1 MALLEARSLTVS
13 LDQAD
18 PPIEVL
24 RKVSFSL
31 AEGRVL
37 GIVGES
43 GAGKS
48 LIGRAIAQMLPR
60 GFRIS
65 GGSLDFGG
73 ESLVGISEARRR
85 DLLGARIAFVPQ
97 EPLTA
102 LNPVLTIGQ
111 QFDEHL
117 TRLGVARSKRV
128 ARAIELLDAVHL
140 RSPEALLAQ
149 YPHQLSG
156 GMCQRVLIAMAFAGQ
171 PELVIAD
178 EPTTA
183 LDVIVQARI
192 MQIMQEMTRRHRTA
206 VIFIT
211 HDLRLAAHVCD
222 EIMVLYAG
230 VAVEIG
236 PAKQIFGAP
245 RHPDTRG
252 LQLTTPSLSSARRE
266 LIALPDRMPGLADLN
281 LFTGCRFAPRC
292 PQRQPRCEAEDP
304 PLVEITRA
312 HRSACFF
319 PNRDDALNPAPLV
332 PEETTAAPTLRG
344 EAILRIEGLSK
355 RFRRGGSFWRKSADG
370 VDAVRSVSFALYPRE
385 FLGIVGE
392 SGSGKTT
399 LGRLAVGLDKPT
411 AGRIILAGRDVTN
424 AKDKQSRTHR
434 VATIQMIF
442 QDPQSAL
449 NPRRRVVR
457 IVTQAMEAGD
467 HHASWSERTVRAHDL
482 LAEIGMPADAA
493 GRYPAQLSGGQRQRV
508 NIARAMCSVPK
519 LLVADEIVSGL
530 DVSVQAQL
538 LNLLLRLK
546 RERHFAVLFIS
557 HDLSVVRYLCD
568 RVLVLYRGSV
578 VESGE
583 TEEVFTRPQHEYT
596 KALLDAVPPDDLS
609 QRWPELSEARF
620 EARLEP

>member
-1 MALLEARSLTVS
+1 MALLEARALTVS
-13 LDQAD
+13 LDLAGQS
-18 PPIEVL
+18 IQVL
-24 RKVSFSL
+24 RKVNFAL

-48 LIGRAIAQMLPR
+48 MIARTIAQMLPR
-60 GFRIS
+60 GFRVS
-65 GGSLDFGG
+65 GGSLDFDG
-73 ESLVGISEARRR
+73 ESLVGISNARRR
-85 DLLGARIAFVPQ
+85 DLLGAEIAFVPQ

-111 QFDEHL
+111 QFGEHL
-117 TRLGVARSKRV
+117 ARLGLARALCG

-140 RSPEALLAQ
+140 RSPATLLSQ

-171 PELVIAD
+171 PKLVVAD

-192 MQIMQEMTRRHRTA
+192 MRIMLEMTKRHRTA

-211 HDLRLAAHVCD
+211 HDLRLATHVCD
-222 EIMVLYAG
+222 DIMVLYAG
-230 VAVEIG
+230 VPVEIG
-236 PAKQIFGAP
+236 PAKQVFGAP
-245 RHPDTRG
+245 RHPYTRC
-252 LQLTTPSLSSARRE
+252 LQLTTPSLSAARRE
-266 LIALPDRMPGLADLN
+266 LIALPDRMPDLAE
-281 LFTGCRFAPRC
+281 FGRITGCRFAPRC
-292 PQRQPRCEAEDP
+292 PLRQPRCDAEEP
-304 PLVEITRA
+304 PLVEVA
-312 HRSACFF
+312 PGHRSACLF
-319 PNRDDALNPAPLV
+319 PERTGTFIQEPPIVTGLAAASASDRD
-332 PEETTAAPTLRG
+332 
-344 EAILRIEGLSK
+344 AILRIEGLSK
-355 RFRRGGSFWRKSADG
+355 KFRRQRRFWRRAHDD
-370 VDAVRSVSFALYPRE
+370 VVAVHDVSFELYPRE
-385 FLGIVGE
+385 FVGIVGE

-399 LGRLAVGLDKPT
+399 IGRLSVGLDEPT
-411 AGRIILAGRDVTN
+411 AGRIMLAGRDVTDVHN
-424 AKDKQSRTHR
+424 AKSRAHR

-467 HHASWSERTVRAHDL
+467 RHAPWSERTARAQDL
-482 LAEIGMPADAA
+482 LAEIGMPSDAA
-493 GRYPAQLSGGQRQRV
+493 ERYPAQLSGGQRQRV
-508 NIARAMCSVPK
+508 NIARALCSVPK

-546 RERHFAVLFIS
+546 RERQIAVLFIS

-568 RVLVLYRGSV
+568 RVLVLYRGAV
-578 VESGE
+578 VESGP
-583 TEEVFTRPQHEYT
+583 TEAVFAQPRHDYT
-596 KALLDAVPPDDLS
+596 KALLAAVPPDDLT
-609 QRWPELSEARF
+609 QRWAALAASGQDAGL
-620 EARLEP
+620 AL

>member
-1 MALLEARSLTVS
+1 MALLEARNLTVS
-13 LDQAD
+13 LASMDK
-18 PPIEVL
+18 PIDVL
-24 RKVSFSL
+24 RNVSFTL

-48 LIGRAIAQMLPR
+48 LIGRTIAQTLPR
-60 GFRIS
+60 GFAIS
-65 GGSLDFGG
+65 GGTLTFAG
-73 ESLVGISEARRR
+73 EPLNGISEARRR
-85 DLLGARIAFVPQ
+85 QLLGAEIAFVPQ

-102 LNPVLTIGQ
+102 LNPVLTIGH
-111 QFDEHL
+111 QFGEHL
-117 TRLGVARSKRV
+117 TRLGVPRQKRA
-128 ARAIELLDAVHL
+128 ARAVELLDAVHL
-140 RSPEALLAQ
+140 PSPAALLAQ

-171 PELVIAD
+171 PRLVIAD

-183 LDVIVQARI
+183 LDVLVQARI
-192 MQIMQEMTRRHRTA
+192 MRIMQEMTTRHRTA

-230 VAVEIG
+230 MPVEIG
-236 PAKQIFGAP
+236 PAKQIFDTP
-245 RHPDTRG
+245 RHPYTRC
-252 LQLTTPSLSSARRE
+252 LQLSTPSLSGPRRE
-266 LIALPDRMPGLADLN
+266 LIALSDRMPGLIDLGT
-281 LFTGCRFAPRC
+281 FTGCRFAPRC
-292 PQRQPRCEAEDP
+292 PQRQPACEEKDP
-304 PLVEITRA
+304 PLETVSRG
-312 HRSACFF
+312 HLSACLY
-319 PNRDDALNPAPLV
+319 PQRTETLEPAPTV
-332 PEETTAAPTLRG
+332 AVEPAASAPRG
-344 EAILRIEGLSK
+344 EAILRVDKLTK
-355 RFRRGGSFWRKSADG
+355 RFRRNAGFWRMARHE
-370 VDAVRSVSFALYPRE
+370 VEAVRDVTFSLYPRE

-399 LGRLAVGLDKPT
+399 IGRIAVGLEGASD
-411 AGRIILAGRDVTN
+411 GQIVLAGRDVTEVQD
-424 AKDKQSRTHR
+424 AETRAHR

-457 IVTQAMEAGD
+457 IVTQAMEAGS
-467 HHASWSERTVRAHDL
+467 HRAAWSERVVRAHEL

-493 GRYPAQLSGGQRQRV
+493 DRYPAQLSGGQRQRV
-508 NIARAMCSVPK
+508 NIARAMCSLPK

-546 RERHFAVLFIS
+546 REQHFAVLFIS

-568 RVLVLYRGSV
+568 RVLVLYRGEV
-578 VESGE
+578 VESGP
-583 TEEVFTRPQHEYT
+583 TEQVFSAPRHEYT
-596 KALLDAVPPDDLS
+596 KALLAAVPPDDLS
-609 QRWPELSEARF
+609 QHWAALTAPEFATRQAS
-620 EARLEP
+620 

>member
-13 LDQAD
+13 LDRLGL
-18 PPIEVL
+18 PIEVL
-24 RKVSFSL
+24 RNVSFSL
-31 AEGRVL
+31 AAGRVL

-65 GGSLDFGG
+65 GGSLEFGG
-73 ESLVGISEARRR
+73 QPLVGIAETRQR
-85 DLLGARIAFVPQ
+85 DLLGAEIAFVPQ

-102 LNPVLTIGQ
+102 LNPMLTIGQ
-111 QFDEHL
+111 QFGEHL
-117 TRLGVARSKRV
+117 ARLGVERPQRV
-128 ARAIELLDAVHL
+128 ARAIELLNAVHL
-140 RSPEALLAQ
+140 RSPAVLLAQ

-171 PELVIAD
+171 PKLVIAD

-192 MQIMQEMTRRHRTA
+192 MQIMLEMTTRHRTA

-230 VAVEIG
+230 VPVEIG

-245 RHPDTRG
+245 RHPYTRC
-252 LQLTTPSLSSARRE
+252 LHLTPSISSVRRE
-266 LIALPDRMPGLADLN
+266 LIALPDRMPGLAELS

-292 PQRQPRCEAEDP
+292 PQRQARCETEEP
-304 PLVEITRA
+304 PLAQISRA
-312 HRSACFF
+312 HYAACLFTKQTDTSIQAPSIIAEPIASSGRSA
-319 PNRDDALNPAPLV
+319 
-332 PEETTAAPTLRG
+332 

-355 RFRRGGSFWRKSADG
+355 KFRRERAFWRSSHDD
-370 VDAVRSVSFALYPRE
+370 VEAVRDVSFQLYPRE

-399 LGRLAVGLDKPT
+399 IGRLAVGLDKPS
-411 AGRIILAGRDVTN
+411 AGRIILAGRDVT
-424 AKDKQSRTHR
+424 DVHDEESRTHR

-467 HHASWSERTVRAHDL
+467 HHASWSERTARAHDL

-493 GRYPAQLSGGQRQRV
+493 ERYPAQLSGGQRQRV

-546 RERHFAVLFIS
+546 REQHFAVLFIS

-568 RVLVLYRGSV
+568 RVLVLYHGAV
-578 VESGE
+578 VESGP
-583 TEEVFTRPQHEYT
+583 TEQVFAQPRHEYT
-596 KALLDAVPPDDLS
+596 KALLAAVPPDDLS
-609 QRWPELSEARF
+609 QHWTALAAAGSEAR
-620 EARLEP
+620 P